1 MGQSSEVSLRDNR
14 NDDGTL
20 SVTTSSLSDNSTLLV
35 AVIVSLILAGILSV
49 FGLFLFF
56 YALYNAFSKFS
67 KDNAHMSS
75 YTSKYEYDWQ

>member
-1 MGQSSEVSLRDNR
+1 MGQSSEVSLSDNR

-56 YALYNAFSKFS
+56 YALYNAFSTFS
-67 KDNAHMSS
+67 RDNSHMAN
-75 YTSKYEYDWQ
+75 YA